1 MVKSLPVYIVITWD
15 TFLTRELQR
24 QNRKEE
30 LPFQACAQVAAL
42 TKCVATTDL
51 KPQLEGVWYAQIP
64 GHMPGFFVFEYVKFY
79 LLGVLYM
86 GNSLL
91 SKPPRNEQKL
101 ISQLLAYY
109 HVQLAKSLIWFC
121 ESAKGPDAWLSL
133 VLIWPQRSQFPVG
146 CGVGKG
152 ARWAEAHTVSL
163 NIMQRVASIM
173 IKCLDREQGK
183 LGFWKVVL
191 RASGQRK
198 DLDTGPEM
206 WEDFGVKTFWLSWIE
221 C

>member
-1 MVKSLPVYIVITWD
+1 M
-15 TFLTRELQR
+15 
-24 QNRKEE
+24 
-30 LPFQACAQVAAL
+30 
-42 TKCVATTDL
+42 
-51 KPQLEGVWYAQIP
+51 
-64 GHMPGFFVFEYVKFY
+64 
-79 LLGVLYM
+79 
-86 GNSLL
+86 
-91 SKPPRNEQKL
+91 
-101 ISQLLAYY
+101 
-109 HVQLAKSLIWFC
+109 
-121 ESAKGPDAWLSL
+121 
-133 VLIWPQRSQFPVG
+133 G

-206 WEDFGVKTFWLSWIE
+206 WEDFGVKTFWLS
-221 C
+221 